1 MAHLTAGAFEAITC
15 GALLSEVARV
25 TLRPHLAARIPP
37 GDRDEIL
44 DLIVNRTR
52 FVPGVPPQ
60 PAVPADPADD
70 YLVAIAR
77 EWGAALVTGDQ
88 HLLNL
93 PAMPTVVSPRQ
104 FLRLLA

>member
-1 MAHLTAGAFEAITC
+1 M
-15 GALLSEVARV
+15 ARV

-52 FVPGVPPQ
+52 FVPDVPARPT
-60 PAVPADPADD
+60 VPADPRDG
-70 YLVAIAR
+70 YLVAVAR
-77 EWGAALVTGDQ
+77 DWGAALVTGDH
-88 HLLNL
+88 HLLDL
-93 PAMPTVVSPRQ
+93 PAMPAVMPPRD